1 MSPLRFRLPPAAAVL
16 LAVVIGLGA
25 APVALAQSDDT
36 QTGIT
41 QGAPAIE
48 SWPQGEAAG
57 MSILTIESE
66 RFFAESAFGR
76 RIAEEIDTASQ
87 ELAAE
92 NRQIEASL
100 TEEEKDLTEKR
111 ATMEADEFRVLAEA
125 FDTKVQGIRRAQ
137 EAKGRALASRGDTG
151 RVAFLRAARP
161 VLSKLMHQFGA
172 SIILER
178 GSVFFSSN
186 ASDITDE
193 AIRMIDSEIGDGT
206 DAGLL
211 APETPEPNTEQP

>member
-1 MSPLRFRLPPAAAVL
+1 MSTLRFRFPPAAALL
-16 LAVVIGLGA
+16 LAAVIGLGT
-25 APVALAQSDDT
+25 APAALAQSDEP
-36 QTGIT
+36 QTGT
-41 QGAPAIE
+41 AESEPAPDA
-48 SWPQGEAAG
+48 WPQGEAAG
-57 MSILTIESE
+57 MSILTIESD

-76 RIAEEIDTASQ
+76 RIADEIDTASQ
-87 ELAAE
+87 DLAAE

-100 TEEEKDLTEKR
+100 TDEEKDLTEKR
-111 ATMEADEFRVLAEA
+111 ATMEPDEFRVLADA

-137 EAKGRALASRGDTG
+137 EAKGRALASRGDNG

-161 VLSKLMHQFGA
+161 VLSKLMHDFGA

-193 AIRMIDSEIGDGT
+193 AIRMIDAEIGDGIE
-206 DAGLL
+206 AGLL
-211 APETPEPNTEQP
+211 VPETPEPDTEQP